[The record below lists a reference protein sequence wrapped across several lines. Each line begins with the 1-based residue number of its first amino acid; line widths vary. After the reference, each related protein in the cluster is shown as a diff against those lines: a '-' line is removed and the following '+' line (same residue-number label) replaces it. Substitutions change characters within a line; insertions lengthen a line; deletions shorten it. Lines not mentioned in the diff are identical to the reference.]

1 MRAVVFKGVRE
12 VVVEDRPVPIIQHPK
27 DIVIKV
33 RYTAV
38 CGRQVD

>member
-12 VVVEDRPVPIIQHPK
+12 VVVEDRPMPTIQDGK
-27 DIVIKV
+27 DIIIKV

-38 CGRQVD
+38 CGR